1 MLSMAASSRVWMFCR
16 HCSLASRPRRPS
28 ASSSRSSSSDSW
40 DREGG
45 GGGIDD
51 TNGEEVNTE
60 VTNATVP
67 PAIVGGEKVDIVS
80 SY

>member
-16 HCSLASRPRRPS
+16 HWSLASRPRRPS

-40 DREGG
+40 EREGG
-45 GGGIDD
+45 GGGIDE
-51 TNGEEVNTE
+51 TEGEEEQSASVRST
-60 VTNATVP
+60 TVDS
-67 PAIVGGEKVDIVS
+67 GTVDVVM